1 MKVCLNGSKE
11 IVFEVGML
19 LEEEL
24 GKDLKEKILKMTLKK
39 GLSKDQP
46 SS

>member
-1 MKVCLNGSKE
+1 LNGSKE

-24 GKDLKEKILKMTLKK
+24 GKDLKEKILKMALKK